1 MLPYFITIAAESLK
15 SLLNKKWLLIS
26 AGWLAL
32 GFYFILSSFVYYA
45 DSTQTFNWES
55 HLINRLP
62 PYLVWALLTPII
74 YNIVIKFRPDKNIL
88 LKNILILSLI
98 GIFVSIIHRLISVS
112 SSYVLFSVG
121 GSTTE
126 GLFTVL
132 AESKFVIFSYLFDSF
147 FTYWVLVIAIFSFDY
162 YKKFNENRIKTAE
175 LESRLSQVELK
186 ALRMQLQPHFL
197 FNTLNS
203 ISALIHKN
211 PEAADLMLTRLSDLL
226 RFTLDK
232 SSKQKVSLDE
242 EMEFISAYLDI
253 QKIRYGDRLKIEFD
267 IPEETK
273 HIEVPALILQPTVE
287 NSIIHSVEKR
297 NEPTRLS
304 IKSELNNG
312 SLTIM
317 IEDDGPGLTQHYV
330 EGIGLQNT
338 RIRLQ
343 QFYGNKSFFKIAN
356 TSKGVSTII
365 TIPADNQ

>member
-1 MLPYFITIAAESLK
+1 M
-15 SLLNKKWLLIS
+15 
-26 AGWLAL
+26 AL
-32 GFYFILSSFVYYA
+32 GFYFILSSFVYFA
-45 DSTQTFNWES
+45 DSTQSFNWES

-62 PYLVWALLTPII
+62 PYLLWALLTPFIYKFAII
-74 YNIVIKFRPDKNIL
+74 FRLEKNNFTSNFLKLIVMGVIISL
-88 LKNILILSLI
+88 LHR
-98 GIFVSIIHRLISVS
+98 IFSVS
-112 SSYVLFSVG
+112 ASYLIFLFRG
-121 GSTTE
+121 TTTE
-126 GLFTVL
+126 GLLQVL
-132 AESKFVIFSYLFDSF
+132 IESKFVIFSYLFDSF
-147 FTYWVLVIAIFSFDY
+147 FTYWVLIIAIFTIDY
-162 YKKFNENRIKTAE
+162 YKKFNENRLKTIE

-203 ISALIHKN
+203 ISTLIHKN

-232 SSKQKVSLDE
+232 SGKQLISLSE
-242 EMEFISAYLDI
+242 ELEFISAYLEI
-253 QKIRYGDRLKIEFD
+253 QKIRYGDRLNIQFN

-297 NEPTRLS
+297 NEPTKLS
-304 IKSELNNG
+304 VKSELNNG
-312 SLTIM
+312 SLSIL
-317 IEDDGPGLTQHYV
+317 IEDDGPGLTHNYV

-343 QFYGNKSFFKIAN
+343 QFYGNNSFFKIAN

-365 TIPADNQ
+365 TIPSTNS